1 MSNKPIT
8 ARVPSGLYSK
18 LEDYFASSGSSK
30 TDVVIPAFTSYLK
43 SSDELPLVKRVP
55 QIRVEFYA
63 MKAMV
68 ERDENMGQVDRITNM
83 INNKYSAMLRLYKIF
98 ILVATVAIFVL
109 FPTILS
115 AQGIQEQVLP
125 NISEASSNVS
135 LEDAV
140 NNLWVLVAGILVL
153 MMQLGFAMLE
163 AGFSA
168 AKNTVNV
175 LFKNVADACVGIIV
189 YFAFG
194 YAFMYRPENCQSI
207 NIIPRI
213 FGIGISYLGLNSELC
228 SRQGAEHLSLYIDF
242 FFQAAFAATAATICS
257 GAVAGRIKPWA
268 YLLLTFLITGLV
280 YPVSGYWA
288 WGGGW
293 LGQWGFHNFAGSVV
307 VHGVGGGA
315 ALAIVNILKSRI
327 GKFSREPIPKEE
339 ATQLLPHSLPL
350 AAMGTFILWIGWYGF
365 NAGSTLGIAG
375 VSSPDEVG
383 KIVVNTTISAC
394 SSACTAI
401 VYRKLRKSRIDLST
415 VLNGLLGGLVG
426 ITASCDVVSPFQSL
440 IIGVFAGLVVI
451 MGINWLY
458 EQKIDDAVGAIP
470 VHFFCGIWGGLATG
484 FFTDMDNLK
493 QIVGSLF
500 IPAWSFIAIW
510 LCFKIINSIFGIRVE
525 AEEEKSGLD
534 WQEHGE
540 YAYLSLEKKEKV

>member
-1 MSNKPIT
+1 MK
-8 ARVPSGLYSK
+8 
-18 LEDYFASSGSSK
+18 DYFASYSLSK
-30 TDVVIPAFTSYLK
+30 TDVVIAVFTRYLK
-43 SSDELPLVKRVP
+43 SSDELPLVKRVA
-55 QIRVEFYA
+55 QIRVECYA

-115 AQGIQEQVLP
+115 AQDVQEQV
-125 NISEASSNVS
+125 ISKGIEASNNVS
-135 LEDAV
+135 LEDALD
-140 NNLWVLVAGILVL
+140 NLWVLVAGILVL

-163 AGFSA
+163 AGFNA

-175 LFKNVADACVGIIV
+175 LFKNVADACVGILV
-189 YFAFG
+189 YFLFG
-194 YAFMYRPENCQSI
+194 YALMYRPENCQSI
-207 NIIPRI
+207 NIIPN
-213 FGIGISYLGLNSELC
+213 FLGISISYLGLNNIYPCPRE
-228 SRQGAEHLSLYIDF
+228 GVEHLSVYIDF

-268 YLLLTFLITGLV
+268 YLLLTVLITGLV
-280 YPVSGYWA
+280 YPISGYSV
-288 WGGGW
+288 WGGG
-293 LGQWGFHNFAGSVV
+293 LLSKWGFHDFAGSVV

-327 GKFSREPIPKEE
+327 GKFSREPITKEE
-339 ATQLLPHSLPL
+339 AKQLSPHSLPL

-365 NAGSTLGIAG
+365 NGGSTLGIAG

-383 KIVVNTTISAC
+383 KIIVNTTISAC
-394 SSACTAI
+394 SGACTAI
-401 VYRKLRKSRIDLST
+401 VYRTLTQTRIDLST

-426 ITASCDVVSPFQSL
+426 ITASCDVVTPFESL

-458 EQKIDDAVGAIP
+458 EQKIDDSVGAIP
-470 VHFFCGIWGGLATG
+470 VHCFCGIWGGLATG
-484 FFTDMDNLK
+484 LFTDIDNFK
-493 QIVGSLF
+493 QIVGSLL
-500 IPAWSFIAIW
+500 IPLWSFVVIW
-510 LCFKIINSIFGIRVE
+510 SCFKIINSIFGIRVE
-525 AEEEKSGLD
+525 ADEEKSGLD

-540 YAYLSLEKKEKV
+540 YAYLSLEEKEKN

>member
-1 MSNKPIT
+1 
-8 ARVPSGLYSK
+8 
-18 LEDYFASSGSSK
+18 
-30 TDVVIPAFTSYLK
+30 
-43 SSDELPLVKRVP
+43 
-55 QIRVEFYA
+55 
-63 MKAMV
+63 MV
-68 ERDENMGQVDRITNM
+68 
-83 INNKYSAMLRLYKIF
+83 NNKYSAMLRLYKCF
-98 ILVATVAIFVL
+98 ILVATVAFFLL

-125 NISEASSNVS
+125 KIAEASSNVS
-135 LEDAV
+135 LQDAL

-163 AGFSA
+163 AGFNA

-189 YFAFG
+189 YFLFG
-194 YAFMYRPENCQSI
+194 YALMYRPEYGLENCHAI
-207 NIIPRI
+207 DIIPI
-213 FGIGISYLGLNSELC
+213 IPNFLGIGISYLGLNGDDCFREEA
-228 SRQGAEHLSLYIDF
+228 GHLSVYIDF

-268 YLLLTFLITGLV
+268 YLLLTFLITGVV
-280 YPVSGYWA
+280 YPVSGYWV

-293 LGQWGFHNFAGSVV
+293 LDQWGFHDFAGSLV

-327 GKFSREPIPKEE
+327 GKFSQEPIPQEE
-339 ATQLLPHSLPL
+339 VKQLSPHSLPL

-401 VYRKLRKSRIDLST
+401 VYRRLTKSRIDLST

-426 ITASCDVVSPFQSL
+426 ITASCDVVSPPQSL

-458 EQKIDDAVGAIP
+458 EKKIDDAVGAIP
-470 VHFFCGIWGGLATG
+470 VHCFCGIWGGLATG
-484 FFTDMDNLK
+484 FFTDINDIDNFK
-493 QIVGSLF
+493 QIVGSLL

-510 LCFKIINSIFGIRVE
+510 LCFKVINSIFGIRVE
-525 AEEEKSGLD
+525 ADEEKSGLD

>member
-1 MSNKPIT
+1 
-8 ARVPSGLYSK
+8 
-18 LEDYFASSGSSK
+18 
-30 TDVVIPAFTSYLK
+30 
-43 SSDELPLVKRVP
+43 
-55 QIRVEFYA
+55 
-63 MKAMV
+63 MV
-68 ERDENMGQVDRITNM
+68 ELDENMSQVDRITNM

-115 AQGIQEQVLP
+115 AQDVQEQV
-125 NISEASSNVS
+125 ISKATEASSNVS
-135 LEDAV
+135 LEDALD
-140 NNLWVLVAGILVL
+140 NLWVLVAGILVL

-175 LFKNVADACVGIIV
+175 LFKNIADACLGILV

-194 YAFMYRPENCQSI
+194 YALMYRPENWQSADLM
-207 NIIPRI
+207 PQI
-213 FGIGISYLGLNSELC
+213 FGISLPYMFLNGTE
-228 SRQGAEHLSLYIDF
+228 SRAGAEHLSVYIDF

-280 YPVSGYWA
+280 YPVSGYWV

-293 LGQWGFHNFAGSVV
+293 LNKQGFHDFAGSVV

-327 GKFSREPIPKEE
+327 GKFSRKPIPPEE
-339 ATQLLPHSLPL
+339 EKQLLPHSLPL

-365 NAGSTLGIAG
+365 NGGSTLGIAG
-375 VSSPDEVG
+375 VHTFGIGTVSTPDEVG
-383 KIVVNTTISAC
+383 SIFVNTTISAC
-394 SSACTAI
+394 SSACAVI
-401 VYRKLRKSRIDLST
+401 AYRWFNKSRIDLST

-426 ITASCDVVSPFQSL
+426 ITASCDLVTPLKSL
-440 IIGVFAGLVVI
+440 IIGGVAGLVVI
-451 MGINWLY
+451 MGINLLY
-458 EQKIDDAVGAIP
+458 ERKIDDAVGAVP
-470 VHFFCGIWGGLATG
+470 VHFFCGIWGGLATAI
-484 FFTDMDNLK
+484 FTKITLI
-493 QIVGSLF
+493 QIFGSLL
-500 IPAWSFIAIW
+500 IPAWSYFAIW
-510 LCFKIINSIFGIRVE
+510 LSFKFIHSIFGIRVE
-525 AEEEKSGLD
+525 ADEEKRGLD

-540 YAYLSLEKKEKV
+540 SSYLSLEKKEKVETNEY